1 MRKGESGELGEQ
13 HNTVINCHFYRWEVV
28 AEYINQHTATN
39 ITRQAKEV
47 LNKAKELQHSD
58 QHMREAANKNAY
70 HSMEKAQA
78 RQVISDATA
87 SQRYD
92 SKFFPSHVC
101 ASVIGISANIYSS
114 SSSSV

>member
-1 MRKGESGELGEQ
+1 MKKWIYVCVLKCQVTIFLLTESHH
-13 HNTVINCHFYRWEVV
+13 HNPKNTSTEPSCYRWEVV

-58 QHMREAANKNAY
+58 HHMKEAANKNAY
-70 HSMEKAQA
+70 SSMEKAQA

-92 SKFFPSHVC
+92 S
-101 ASVIGISANIYSS
+101 
-114 SSSSV
+114 

>member
-1 MRKGESGELGEQ
+1 MRLHPSSSYILD
-13 HNTVINCHFYRWEVV
+13 HPFHLHIFTRWEVV

-92 SKFFPSHVC
+92 S
-101 ASVIGISANIYSS
+101 
-114 SSSSV
+114 